1 MSIEGTETE
10 PAASTQNRKL
20 PAMFASGL
28 ALSGA
33 KETINQWKEGRNGD
47 PSDDGIITAEEIL
60 GLDLAGVRLVT
71 LSACDTGA
79 GESRSG
85 EGVFGLRRAF
95 MLAGSENLLMSLWP
109 VGDQITA
116 EIMADFYKK
125 AFETGDMATAFT
137 GTQRNWLERLRSE
150 KGLAAA
156 VREAGPFVFA
166 TMAAS
171 GAPVGSV
178 SPEATNAKEGAR

>member
-1 MSIEGTETE
+1 
-10 PAASTQNRKL
+10 
-20 PAMFASGL
+20 MFASGL

-33 KETINQWKEGRNGD
+33 KETINHWKEGRNGD

-60 GLDLAGVRLVT
+60 GLDLADVRLVT

-95 MLAGSENLLMSLWP
+95 MLAGCDNLLMSLWP

-116 EIMADFYKK
+116 EIMADFYRE
-125 AFETGDMATAFT
+125 AFETGDLATAFT
-137 GTQRNWLERLRSE
+137 ETQRKWLERLRSE

-166 TMAAS
+166 TMAA
-171 GAPVGSV
+171 PNVRLE
-178 SPEATNAKEGAR
+178 SPGTSKATSP